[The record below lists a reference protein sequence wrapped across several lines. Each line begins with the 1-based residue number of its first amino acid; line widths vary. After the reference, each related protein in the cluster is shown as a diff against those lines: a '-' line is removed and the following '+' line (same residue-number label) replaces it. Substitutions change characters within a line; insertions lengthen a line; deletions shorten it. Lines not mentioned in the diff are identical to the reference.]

1 MISFVLWNE
10 TGQKFLEACISA
22 CQRFISKNSLGVP
35 IVAQQKQTHSIHED
49 VGLLTGLTQQPK
61 DPVWLWL
68 WRRSEAAAPI

>member
-1 MISFVLWNE
+1 MGQAWT
-10 TGQKFLEACISA
+10 TG
-22 CQRFISKNSLGVP
+22 SKQLVGIRNLTKDEEFQGVP